1 VCCRSETGNCTLTG
15 EAVKKKRHTK
25 TERITPKRAQE
36 LLATMRRNRPVRR
49 KVVEGYVEE
58 MQAGRW
64 RSTGQGIAIDWDG
77 HLMDGQ
83 HRLLAI
89 IESGIAVE
97 MDVTYNEDPDN
108 FKVRD
113 KHRRRTIADDLSLA
127 DVQYP
132 NESARIYRLWLD
144 LQYTK
149 PDRYVAFGKQNRFGW
164 NSEKALEWVQE
175 NEEDL
180 AHVIERCRRADA
192 KRALYPPSLMQM
204 LYFCFYQTDPNAADA
219 FMEDL
224 ICGCEG
230 AGPVPKLREALDQL
244 LLEKVRGM
252 RPPQYLFA
260 ALVIKAWNAV
270 REKKRPRTIAF
281 GPKELFP
288 AVEE

>member
-1 VCCRSETGNCTLTG
+1 M
-15 EAVKKKRHTK
+15 KKRYTK
-25 TERITPKRAQE
+25 TERITPKRAQA
-36 LLATMRRNRPVRR
+36 LLATMRRNRQVTRR
-49 KVVEGYVEE
+49 VVERYVKE
-58 MQAGRW
+58 MRTGRW

-83 HRLLAI
+83 HRLLAVV
-89 IESGIAVE
+89 ESGVAVE

-113 KHRRRTIADDLSLA
+113 KHRRRTIADDLSIA

-144 LQYTK
+144 LKYTK
-149 PDRYVAFGKQNRFGW
+149 PDRYVAFGLQTRFGW
-164 NSEKALEWVQE
+164 NSEEAIEWVTE
-175 NEEDL
+175 NEDDL
-180 AHVIERCRRADA
+180 AHIIERCRRADA
-192 KRALYPPSLMQM
+192 KRALYPPSLMQT
-204 LYFCFYQTDPNAADA
+204 LYFRFYQIDPEAADA

-230 AGPVPKLREALDQL
+230 AGPIPKLREAMDQL

-270 REKKRPRTIAF
+270 REGKRPRAIAF
-281 GPKELFP
+281 GPRELFP
-288 AVEE
+288 EITE